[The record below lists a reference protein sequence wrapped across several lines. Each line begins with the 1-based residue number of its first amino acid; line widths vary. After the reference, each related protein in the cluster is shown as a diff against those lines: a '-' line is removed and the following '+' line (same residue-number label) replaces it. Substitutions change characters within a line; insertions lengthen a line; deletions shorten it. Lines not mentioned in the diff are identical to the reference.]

1 MKICKRFNE
10 WNIYRTV
17 LLISDQFNHTDSFV
31 WGETNCICTTMAEL
45 FCDKSDAHESS
56 VERTFPPHFAWAR
69 GSNQFFCA
77 FTVFKSK
84 HLWGEKKILV
94 SDNRYTS
101 EWILTLM
108 KQKETNAQNPQ
119 KNILDSA
126 WWVRRKLMTAV
137 YFESFTFKSKVVW
150 LPSLISCFVKQQSS
164 CHI

>member
-56 VERTFPPHFAWAR
+56 VERTFPPP
-69 GSNQFFCA
+69 FCLSQREQSVLLR
-77 FTVFKSK
+77 FYSIQVETFV
-84 HLWGEKKILV
+84 GGKKILV

-101 EWILTLM
+101 E
-108 KQKETNAQNPQ
+108 
-119 KNILDSA
+119 
-126 WWVRRKLMTAV
+126 
-137 YFESFTFKSKVVW
+137 
-150 LPSLISCFVKQQSS
+150 
-164 CHI
+164 